1 MEKIKQTKTK
11 NLKETYMYISIC
23 IYQERSRSNTVDDH
37 TDSII
42 NGRPDHTDKK
52 TKTEIKAHYGK
63 D

>member
-1 MEKIKQTKTK
+1 MNSVDHMPAEYYYYCK
-11 NLKETYMYISIC
+11 SA
-23 IYQERSRSNTVDDH
+23 SNTVDDH